1 VWPQGVVEGYRVAT
15 RAALWA
21 RDVQMARDGLAA
33 FERQRQHGGAV
44 HMSSLTFA
52 AGVAA
57 LEGRTP
63 EALPMYRDALRGW
76 QELELPWDEAL
87 AVVDMAMTLGP
98 DEPAVVAAAPAARTI
113 LERLG
118 AKAILDRLDGAMS
131 QRAKTGGRPPA
142 AARAGE
148 GLSV

>member
-1 VWPQGVVEGYRVAT
+1 
-15 RAALWA
+15 
-21 RDVQMARDGLAA
+21 MAA